1 MMNQAV
7 NQVAIN
13 DKIVA
18 IIAGMVEVS
27 PHWLEGDTRLLD
39 DLGLD
44 STSALELLMRIK
56 DETGVE
62 FDDDTLEQQHFETV
76 RSLVGYT
83 LDQLK
88 G

>member
-1 MMNQAV
+1 MNQAV
-7 NQVAIN
+7 NQAAISDKVVAT
-13 DKIVA
+13 
-18 IIAGMVEVS
+18 IAAMVEVS
-27 PHWLEGDTRLLD
+27 PDRLEWDTRLFD

-44 STSALELLMRIK
+44 STSALELLMRIE
-56 DETGVE
+56 DETGIE

-76 RSLVGYT
+76 GSLVGYA

>member
-1 MMNQAV
+1 MNQAV
-7 NQVAIN
+7 NEAVISDKVVAT
-13 DKIVA
+13 
-18 IIAGMVEVS
+18 IAGMVEVS
-27 PHWLEGDTRLLD
+27 PDRLEWDTRLFD

-44 STSALELLMRIK
+44 STSALELLMRIE
-56 DETGVE
+56 DATGVE

-76 RSLVGYT
+76 GSLVGYT

>member
-1 MMNQAV
+1 MNQAV
-7 NQVAIN
+7 NQVVIS
-13 DKIVA
+13 DKVVA
-18 IIAGMVEVS
+18 VIAGMFEIS
-27 PHWLEGDTRLLD
+27 PDLLEWDMRLVD

-44 STSALELLMRIK
+44 STSALELLMRIE

-62 FDDDTLEQQHFETV
+62 FDDDTLEQRHFATV
-76 RSLVGYT
+76 GSLVGYT

>member
-1 MMNQAV
+1 MNQAV
-7 NQVAIN
+7 NQVVIS
-13 DKIVA
+13 DKVVA
-18 IIAGMVEVS
+18 VISGMFEVS
-27 PHWLEGDTRLLD
+27 PDLLEWDMRLVD

-44 STSALELLMRIK
+44 STSALELLMRIE
-56 DETGVE
+56 DETGIE
-62 FDDDTLEQQHFETV
+62 FDDDTLEQRHFATV